1 MTLEQRV
8 GRLETQNRWAKGA
21 ASILFG
27 CCAAGILMAQGSPKQ
42 EPLSAAAISLVDET
56 GKEHLWIGRDKDGRT
71 QVALKWKEGEG
82 LSLVTKP
89 GASSSVHLKGV
100 SASAEVITSAGSS
113 MMLQSRKGAK
123 TAMAWLKCEPTGV
136 VKLDLLHLGPRKNAQ
151 IAIGIDQNGIPYF
164 RIEDSRGN
172 DLVKLTLEEDE
183 SPSLTFYD
191 KKGKVIWKAP
201 TK

>member
-8 GRLETQNRWAKGA
+8 RRLETQNRWVKGA
-21 ASILFG
+21 AAILFS

-42 EPLSAAAISLVDET
+42 EPL
-56 GKEHLWIGRDKDGRT
+56 
-71 QVALKWKEGEG
+71 
-82 LSLVTKP
+82 
-89 GASSSVHLKGV
+89 
-100 SASAEVITSAGSS
+100 SS

-136 VKLDLLHLGPRKNAQ
+136 VKLDLLHLGPRRNAQ
-151 IAIGIDQNGIPYF
+151 ITIGIDQNGIPYF

>member
-8 GRLETQNRWAKGA
+8 RRLETQNRWVKRA
-21 ASILFG
+21 AAILFG

-56 GKEHLWIGRDKDGRT
+56 GKYLWIGRDKDGRT
-71 QVALKWKEGEG
+71 QLALKWKEGEG

-100 SASAEVITSAGSS
+100 SASADVITSAGSA
-113 MMLQSRKGAK
+113 MTLHSRKGAK
-123 TAMAWLKCEPTGV
+123 TAMAWLNCEPTGA
-136 VKLDLLHLGPRKNAQ
+136 VKLDLLHLGPGKNAQ
-151 IAIGIDQNGIPYF
+151 ISIGIDENAIPYF
-164 RIEDSRGN
+164 RIEDASGN

>member
-8 GRLETQNRWAKGA
+8 GRLETQNRWAKRA

-42 EPLSAAAISLVDET
+42 EPLRAAAISLVDET
-56 GKEHLWIGRDKDGRT
+56 GKENLWIGRDKNGRT

-123 TAMAWLKCEPTGV
+123 TAMAWLKCEPTGA
-136 VKLDLLHLGPRKNAQ
+136 VKLDLLHLGPRKNTQ

-191 KKGKVIWKAP
+191 KKGKVIWRAP

>member
-8 GRLETQNRWAKGA
+8 GRLETQNRWVKGA
-21 ASILFG
+21 AAILFG

-42 EPLSAAAISLVDET
+42 EPLSATAISLVDET

-100 SASAEVITSAGSS
+100 SASAEVITSAGSG
-113 MMLQSRKGAK
+113 MMLQSGKGAK
-123 TAMAWLKCEPTGV
+123 TALAWLKCEPTGV
-136 VKLDLLHLGPRKNAQ
+136 VKLDLLHLGPRRNAQ
-151 IAIGIDQNGIPYF
+151 ITIGIDQNGIPYF

>member
-8 GRLETQNRWAKGA
+8 GRLETQNRWVKRVA
-21 ASILFG
+21 AILFG
-27 CCAAGILMAQGSPKQ
+27 CCAAGILMAQGGPKQ

-56 GKEHLWIGRDKDGRT
+56 GEEYLWIGRDKDGRT
-71 QVALKWKEGEG
+71 QLALKWKEGEG

-100 SASAEVITSAGSS
+100 SASAEVITSAGSR
-113 MMLQSRKGAK
+113 MTLQSRKGAT
-123 TAMAWLKCEPTGV
+123 TALATLNCEPTRV
-136 VKLDLLHLGPRKNAQ
+136 VKLDLLHLGPGKNAQ
-151 IAIGIDQNGIPYF
+151 ISIGIDENAIPYF
-164 RIEDSRGN
+164 RIEDASGN

-183 SPSLTFYD
+183 TPSLTFYD